1 VGARSLIRRSID
13 PNVAELI
20 FRLLFSSIFIVLGA
34 EHLFRDEL
42 IQELMP
48 GWIPFPRL
56 VSMAAGLLL
65 LAGGASIALGFRM
78 HQAAIALGSFLI
90 IVTLV
95 VHIPGML
102 SHPPDITDE
111 WRWLWD
117 VYQRSNFIKNVCLLG
132 VCFHF
137 LYHEPGSHSLDRVM
151 AARETSSP
159 ERR

>member
-1 VGARSLIRRSID
+1 MIRRSID
-13 PNVAELI
+13 PDVAELI

-34 EHLFRDEL
+34 EHIFRDEL

-48 GWIPFPRL
+48 AWIPFPRL
-56 VSMAAGLLL
+56 VSIAAGALLL
-65 LAGGASIALGFRM
+65 VGGASIALGFRM
-78 HQAAIALGSFLI
+78 HWAAMSLGSFLI
-90 IVTLV
+90 VVTVV

-102 SHPPDITDE
+102 SHPPDITGE

-137 LYHEPGSHSLDRVM
+137 LYHEPGIHSLDRIL
-151 AARETSSP
+151 AARDAPGP
-159 ERR
+159 ECR

>member
-1 VGARSLIRRSID
+1 MIRRSID
-13 PNVAELI
+13 PDVAELI

-48 GWIPFPRL
+48 AWMPFPRL
-56 VSMAAGLLL
+56 VSISAGALLL
-65 LAGGASIALGFRM
+65 VGGASIALGFRM
-78 HQAAIALGSFLI
+78 HWAATALGSFLI
-90 IVTLV
+90 VVTLV

-102 SHPPDITDE
+102 SHPAELADE

-117 VYQRSNFIKNVCLLG
+117 VHQRSNFIKNVCLLG

-137 LYHEPGSHSLDRVM
+137 LYHEPGLYSLDRVL
-151 AARETSSP
+151 AAHDTPNP
-159 ERR
+159 EPR